1 MPEWWTY
8 TLSDF
13 LMFSPRTYYRM
24 LERHNEALWPGQVVA
39 IGLGLGIL
47 ILVLRPAPVRGRI
60 VSILLAAIWGWVAWA
75 FLWERYGA
83 INRAAALAAPAFAIE
98 ALLLL
103 GLAVVRPH
111 VRFAATR
118 DAASGLGL
126 ALLAAGVAV
135 YPALAPLAG
144 RPWGQAEVFGIA
156 PDPTAVAT
164 LGLLL
169 RAQHR
174 LRWVLLV
181 VPVLW
186 CALSSATLHAMGT
199 REALV
204 PGLAALLAVGV
215 HLRRP

>member
-24 LERHNEALWPGQVVA
+24 LERHNEAVWPAQVVA
-39 IGLGLGIL
+39 IGVGLGIL
-47 ILVLRPAPVRGRI
+47 ILVLRPAPLRGRI

-75 FLWERYGA
+75 FLWARYGA

-98 ALLLL
+98 ALLLI

-118 DAASGLGL
+118 DAAGGLGL
-126 ALLAAGVAV
+126 ALFVAGVV
-135 YPALAPLAG
+135 LYPVLAPLAG

-169 RAQHR
+169 LAEHR

-204 PGLAALLAVGV
+204 PGLAALLAVGIL
-215 HLRRP
+215 LRGR